1 MNTVADG
8 DGGSVA
14 TLESPD
20 KSTTARPNTDVI
32 YQTLSNQRRRSVL
45 RALLTAEQLTVRELT
60 AYVAARECDVPV
72 PALEYKQR
80 KRVYTSL
87 VQTHLPAMAK
97 NGVVDYDKSRGTVSR
112 TTVTDT
118 FAPYLADRPVETAAP
133 TVDWS
138 KRYLA
143 LAAAFAVVVA
153 VGWFVPPLGSLPAVA
168 YGGLFAGAL
177 AVTAGV
183 HYQVEQRA
191 NRGGRTEAT
200 ESEETAEQPRD
211 WAFWRRVSE

>member
-8 DGGSVA
+8 EGGSSGA
-14 TLESPD
+14 LESPD
-20 KSTTARPNTDVI
+20 ISTTGREREPNTDVV

-45 RALLTAEQLTVRELT
+45 RALLATEQLTVRELT

-87 VQTHLPAMAK
+87 VQTHLPTLAK
-97 NGVVDYDKSRGTVSR
+97 NGIVDYDKSRGTVAR
-112 TTVTDT
+112 TDTTAT
-118 FAPYLADRPVETAAP
+118 FAPHLNEHPVETAGLDVA
-133 TVDWS
+133 WG

-143 LAAAFAVVVA
+143 LAASFAVVVTL
-153 VGWFVPPLGSLPAVA
+153 GWLGVPPLGSMPGFV
-168 YGGLFAGAL
+168 YGGLFAGTL

-183 HYQVEQRA
+183 HL
-191 NRGGRTEAT
+191 RTERRV
-200 ESEETAEQPRD
+200 SETDGTADRNQVRPHD
-211 WAFWRRVSE
+211 WAFWRRTE

>member
-8 DGGSVA
+8 DGGSSA

-20 KSTTARPNTDVI
+20 TSTTGREPTTDVV

-45 RALLTAEQLTVRELT
+45 RALLATERLTVRELT

-72 PALEYKQR
+72 PSLEYKQR

-112 TTVTDT
+112 TDVTT
-118 FAPYLADRPVETAAP
+118 AFAPYLGERQVETPVADA
-133 TVDWS
+133 DWG

-143 LAAAFAVVVA
+143 LAASFVVVA
-153 VGWFVPPLGSLPAVA
+153 GLGWLGVPLLGSMPGFV
-168 YGGLFAGAL
+168 YGGLFAGVL
-177 AVTAGV
+177 AVTAGI
-183 HYQVEQRA
+183 HLNTE
-191 NRGGRTEAT
+191 RTASGT
-200 ESEETAEQPRD
+200 NGSRSSENPRRRPGD
-211 WAFWRRVSE
+211 WAFWRRTE